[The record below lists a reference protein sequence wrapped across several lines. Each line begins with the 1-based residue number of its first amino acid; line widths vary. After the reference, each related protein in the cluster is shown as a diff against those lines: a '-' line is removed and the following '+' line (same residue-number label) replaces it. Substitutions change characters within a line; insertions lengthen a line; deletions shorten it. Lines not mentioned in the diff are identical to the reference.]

1 MKEWLPNEFSVSP
14 GKLTLLNLIGLQW
27 KFGYLQSFGSF
38 NFSES
43 YFWGNLSTKVLTK
56 YVYFWDCFL
65 VALPLKGPLRNLNGA
80 LDWNLSRTRLLNSGS
95 IFLPPAQPTVIPLCC
110 ALRSKERRDYLA
122 TDLLLMS
129 LTQHPVY
136 LPPAQ
141 GREGL
146 FVNNLIQTIF
156 NK

>member
-1 MKEWLPNEFSVSP
+1 MKDGGGGRRGPAYQRSGGGGDRAARVAFRKKMKLRLPNELSLSP

-80 LDWNLSRTRLLNSGS
+80 LD
-95 IFLPPAQPTVIPLCC
+95 
-110 ALRSKERRDYLA
+110 
-122 TDLLLMS
+122 
-129 LTQHPVY
+129 
-136 LPPAQ
+136 
-141 GREGL
+141 
-146 FVNNLIQTIF
+146 
-156 NK
+156 

>member
-1 MKEWLPNEFSVSP
+1 MPRLDCAGCHYAAWPTLLGLRCLHFVICRGCIGHVRLEIRLVQAGGGGDRAARVAFRKKMKLRLPNELSLSP

-80 LDWNLSRTRLLNSGS
+80 LD
-95 IFLPPAQPTVIPLCC
+95 
-110 ALRSKERRDYLA
+110 
-122 TDLLLMS
+122 
-129 LTQHPVY
+129 
-136 LPPAQ
+136 
-141 GREGL
+141 
-146 FVNNLIQTIF
+146 
-156 NK
+156 